1 MSRHKGAPK
10 GEAIT
15 ESGGVDI
22 RFVYGDIWAHLSPE
36 ERNLIE
42 DLGGIMRGQP
52 DAMAD
57 TVSWEGVNGERQPVR
72 SVPDPSPEMLAA
84 MQQAA
89 AQGAHFLATIGIRP
103 SVRRTMY
110 VLEDGEYKPGTIRD
124 RWPELATL
132 WAELVGLAQ
141 GRLEPD
147 RLLRWINALAAEG
160 RANAG
165 KAADPLWWA
174 FNALLSTRPLDECR
188 SKVLNCTQPQMR
200 EWLQRHFPGVISKG
214 RGKGKS
220 TLSQFLKRHGY
231 KTAGSKASVKR
242 APK

>member
-15 ESGGVDI
+15 VNGGVDP
-22 RFVYGDIWAHLSPE
+22 RFVYGDHWENLSPE
-36 ERNLIE
+36 ERNLIQG
-42 DLGGIMRGQP
+42 LGGIMRGQP

-57 TVSWEGVNGERQPVR
+57 TTTWEGTSGERRPVYHL
-72 SVPDPSPEMLAA
+72 PDLSPEILAVI
-84 MQQAA
+84 
-89 AQGAHFLATIGIRP
+89 AQKSAEGALCLVP
-103 SVRRTMY
+103 SSNKRQERRTVY
-110 VLEDGEYKPGTIRD
+110 VLEDGEYKPGAIRD
-124 RWPELATL
+124 GWPELATL
-132 WAELVGLAQ
+132 WSELVGVAQ

-160 RANAG
+160 RANAS
-165 KAADPLWWA
+165 KPADPLWWA
-174 FNALLSTRPLDECR
+174 FSALLSTRPLDEGK
-188 SKVLNCTQPQMR
+188 SKVLACTQAQIR
-200 EWLQRHFPGVISKG
+200 EWMHRHFPGVISKG

-231 KTAGSKASVKR
+231 KTANAKRPVKR